1 MKLKSYIKTLV
12 VASML
17 GGFTT
22 SCSDMFNPNNGFT
35 IDPHTLTAADTVN
48 YVVGILGKLQTVA
61 VRTNLLGE
69 VRADLVNVK
78 SNGLKDL
85 KSLAEF
91 DFTNIDENRYNNPA
105 DYYAMINNCNYFL
118 QYADT
123 NLVVSN
129 KKVFGAE
136 YAAVK
141 YLRAWAYLQLGTI
154 YGENI
159 PFITHCDAV
168 EGVDLNAQTPK
179 KNLLEIVEYFL
190 NEDQLDKYLEQPL
203 PQWGTLDVN
212 VNPKNTF
219 IPGYVIMGDL
229 YLWHAVLTHQKSSAV
244 KAAQNYYNY
253 LLNIQNGKNY
263 SSTTTSR
270 AQYSGY
276 AYQGGSYKVVQP
288 IRTNSLYGSTSTYG
302 EEVISAVG
310 MDSTS
315 AENSYNALRSL
326 YSYSLI
332 PDFSEASIIPSQ
344 VLFQLSE
351 NQQYC
356 DFNSRNQEPFFT
368 KDIDFEDNQLRH
380 HMKGDLRLY
389 NSYNSSDDKDEFNET
404 HTYERNY
411 KHTQQDITLYR
422 RTEIWLKFAEALNYA
437 GFPRY
442 AASIL
447 VRGIDGN
454 VLKYDVLPYYN
465 EEDQAIISQLDFNSQ
480 LYKAAQNYSS
490 TGKRLTTPDF
500 PNTGRVNIGIHSRG
514 AGLTQI
520 NDDYI
525 AMTELPL
532 DSNAIDNPYPRDPE
546 TGEYLDVKKPTP
558 VAVVKKPYLYEESGF
573 DPETKV
579 VANLPLDESTY
590 KNILAYYLRYHS
602 EYYSGPAYI
611 RNSDLPNFMIYTPM
625 DSLETSVLPWYT
637 EGVDYYNDP
646 RISETDRTR
655 QINNRY
661 NNYIKPSGTGSYA
674 AACVSYAEYEK
685 NVILYNDS
693 LERYNQFV
701 ADVNAWRAKACEK
714 VTPQEQQNL
723 YQLILDEQALEQAFE
738 GKRYYDLMRHAFWK
752 GSGWGNPDINFLKE
766 NISKRSPEAGDNINQ
781 ESIFLR
787 WRNQIGPGAVR

>member
-12 VASML
+12 IASL
-17 GGFTT
+17 FGGFTA
-22 SCSDMFNPNNGFT
+22 SCSDMFNENNGFT

-69 VRADLVNVK
+69 VRGDLVKVK
-78 SNGLKDL
+78 TNGLKDL
-85 KSLAEF
+85 KNIANF
-91 DFTNIDENRYNNPA
+91 DFTDIDENRYNNPA

-179 KNLLEIVEYFL
+179 KNLLEIVNYFL

-212 VNPKNTF
+212 VNPKNCF

-244 KAAQNYYNY
+244 KAAENYYNY

-263 SSTTTSR
+263 SSTTSSR
-270 AQYSGY
+270 VQYS
-276 AYQGGSYKVVQP
+276 AFSYQGGNYKVAMP
-288 IRTNSLYGSTSTYG
+288 MRSSSLYGNTSTYG
-302 EEVISAVG
+302 EEVVSAIG

-326 YSYSLI
+326 YSYSI
-332 PDFSEASIIPSQ
+332 TPDFSEASIIPAKP
-344 VLFQLSE
+344 LFDLSE
-351 NQQYC
+351 AQQYC
-356 DFNSRNQEPFFT
+356 DYNQRNQETFYT
-368 KDIDFEDNQLRH
+368 KDIDFEDIQLRYNI
-380 HMKGDLRLY
+380 KGDLRLY
-389 NSYNSSDDKDEFNET
+389 NSYQSSDDKDEFNET
-404 HTYERNY
+404 HTYEVNY
-411 KHTQQDITLYR
+411 KHRSQDITLYR

-437 GFPRY
+437 GYPRY

-454 VLKYDVLPYYN
+454 VLNNDILPYYS
-465 EEDQAIISQLDFNSQ
+465 EADQEILSKFQFNNS
-480 LYKAAQNYSS
+480 LYKAAQNYTQS
-490 TGKRLTTPDF
+490 GKRIMTADF
-500 PNTGRVNIGIHSRG
+500 PSATRVNIGIHSRG

-525 AMTELPL
+525 AMTELQL
-532 DSNAIDNPYPRDPE
+532 DSTEYPRDPE
-546 TGEYLDVKKPTP
+546 TGEYLEVQKPTP
-558 VAVVKKPYLYEESGF
+558 IPVVKKPYMYEESGF

-579 VANLPLDESTY
+579 VANYPLDEATY
-590 KNILAYYLRYHS
+590 KNIYAYYLRYHS
-602 EYYSGPAYI
+602 EFYDGPGYI
-611 RNSDLPNFMIYTPM
+611 RNIDLPNFMIYTPM
-625 DSLETSVLPWYT
+625 DSLQTSVLPWYT

-646 RISETDRTR
+646 RIPATDRTR
-655 QINNRY
+655 QIDTKY
-661 NNYIKPSGTGSYA
+661 TNYIKASGTGSYA
-674 AACVSYAEYEK
+674 TACVNYAEYEK
-685 NVILYNDS
+685 KIVLYNDS

-714 VTPQEQQNL
+714 VAPQEQANMI
-723 YQLILDEQALEQAFE
+723 QLILNEQALEQAFE
-738 GKRYYDLMRHAFWK
+738 GKRYYDLMRNAYWK
-752 GSGWGNPDINFLKE
+752 GSGWGNPDLNVLKE
-766 NISKRSPEAGDNINQ
+766 SISKRSPEAGDNLTQKNL
-781 ESIFLR
+781 FLR
-787 WRNQIGPGAVR
+787 WKGQIGPM